1 MGCTALEI
9 HDGIARLS
17 FSRPEVLNALNVE
30 LLTEA
35 VACLTELRQRD
46 DVGAV
51 VITGEGRG
59 FSAGA
64 DLSLAGQQL
73 GTDASVA
80 QQVGY
85 YMDNYAHPLVEAIFT
100 FPAPVVAAVNGPAV
114 GGGAGI
120 ALAADIVIAARSAYF
135 MIVQPARLGLVPDL
149 GATWLLQ
156 RLVGRARALGVSL
169 LGERINA
176 EQAERWGMIW
186 KCVDDET
193 LLPQAMAVASR
204 LTQIPRLT
212 LQATRELT
220 DTATRLELFEQM
232 KRERDR
238 QLELCSSAFFGD
250 AVAAFVGKHR

>member
-1 MGCTALEI
+1 MACTALEI

-35 VACLTELRQRD
+35 VARLTELRRRD

-51 VITGEGRG
+51 VITGQGRG

-85 YMDNYAHPLVEAIFT
+85 YMDNYAHPLIEAILT
-100 FPAPVVAAVNGPAV
+100 FPRPVVAAVNGPAV

-120 ALAADIVIAARSAYF
+120 ALAADIVLAARSAYF

-156 RLVGRARALGVSL
+156 RLVGRARALAASL
-169 LGERINA
+169 LGERISA
-176 EQAERWGMIW
+176 EQAEQWGMIW
-186 KCVDDET
+186 KCIDDEA
-193 LLPQAMAVASR
+193 LLPQAMAVASQLAYIPA
-204 LTQIPRLT
+204 LTV
-212 LQATRELT
+212 QATRELI
-220 DTATRLELFEQM
+220 DAATRLEPLEQM

-238 QLELCSSAFFGD
+238 QLELCGSAFFGD
-250 AVAAFVGKHR
+250 AVAAFIGKHQ

>member
-1 MGCTALEI
+1 MGCTALEVQ
-9 HDGIARLS
+9 DGIARLS
-17 FSRPEVLNALNVE
+17 LSRPKVLNALNVE

-73 GTDASVA
+73 GTDASIA
-80 QQVGY
+80 QQVFY
-85 YMDNYAHPLVEAIFT
+85 YMDNYAHPLIEAILT
-100 FPAPVVAAVNGPAV
+100 FPRPVVTAVNGPAV

-120 ALAADIVIAARSAYF
+120 ALAADIVLAARSAYF

-169 LGERINA
+169 LGERISADQA
-176 EQAERWGMIW
+176 EQWGMIW

-193 LLPQAMAVASR
+193 LLSQATAVASR
-204 LTQIPRLT
+204 LAQIPRLT

-220 DTATRLELFEQM
+220 DAATRLEPLEQL

-238 QLELCSSAFFGD
+238 QLELCGSAFFGA
-250 AVAAFVGKHR
+250 AVTAFVGKHR